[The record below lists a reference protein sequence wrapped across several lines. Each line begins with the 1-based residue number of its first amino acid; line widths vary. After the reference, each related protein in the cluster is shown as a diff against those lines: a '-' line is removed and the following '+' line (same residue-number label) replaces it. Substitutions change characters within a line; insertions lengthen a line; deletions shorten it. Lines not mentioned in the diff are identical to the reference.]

1 MTSSELRAEL
11 EECLRGLN
19 IETSCV
25 EHPPVFTV
33 EEMMPHLQEVG
44 GAVTKNLFLKD
55 KKKKTLWLVTVRHD
69 RQVNLGDLSKHLGLG
84 SGNLRLAD
92 EAAMLEKLKVG
103 RGCASALALLF
114 DTDGGVK
121 LLLDEDLVQGGHP
134 AVHLHPMTN
143 TATLG
148 MAPADLLRFLQ
159 HTGHPPILH
168 AFP

>member
-1 MTSSELRAEL
+1 MLHGTQNLAFSEL
-11 EECLRGLN
+11 
-19 IETSCV
+19 T
-25 EHPPVFTV
+25 
-33 EEMMPHLQEVG
+33 
-44 GAVTKNLFLKD
+44 NLHAYIYDGSMCPGSL
-55 KKKKTLWLVTVRHD
+55 
-69 RQVNLGDLSKHLGLG
+69 QVNLGDLSKHLGLG

-92 EAAMLEKLKVG
+92 EAAMLEKLKVNAHTHSILELTGQNQRYRKGSKGSIGPPVPQVG

-114 DTDGGVK
+114 DTEGGVK

>member
-1 MTSSELRAEL
+1 MAAELRAEL
-11 EECLRGLN
+11 EKCLRDLN
-19 IETSCV
+19 IQTSCV

-33 EEMMPHLQEVG
+33 EEMMAYLQDVG

-55 KKKKTLWLVTVRHD
+55 KKKKTLWLVSVRHD
-69 RQVNLGDLSKHLGLG
+69 RQVNLTDLSKHLGLG

-103 RGCASALALLF
+103 RGSASALALLF
-114 DTDGGVK
+114 DTDRSVK
-121 LLLDEDLVQGGHP
+121 LLLDRDLLHGGHQ

-148 MAPADLLRFLQ
+148 MQPSDLLRFLQ
-159 HTGHPPILH
+159 HTGHEPILH